1 MVFDFF
7 MCVWNARGTDEM
19 EHSIKIY
26 WNIKTFVT
34 LCFRLHLFMWVF
46 GMLEG
51 QIWWSDIS
59 NQLESRFSR
68 FFFEISPLDL
78 EVFQFHF
85 SFALA
90 SGSLHSWCCF
100 SLNQERPY
108 REQENRRRLSSRE
121 LPCRPPPQHS
131 PTPLYHCCCWKETLC
146 KKHPSSAVLAPWRL
160 VNCPSWSSLLFIFVF
175 LCWSTIS
182 DPR

>member
-1 MVFDFF
+1 MLEGQ
-7 MCVWNARGTDEM
+7 MKW
-19 EHSIKIY
+19 SILLRYIEISKHFSLSALDC
-26 WNIKTFVT
+26 TFS
-34 LCFRLHLFMWVF
+34 CEF
-46 GMLEG
+46 GILEG

-68 FFFEISPLDL
+68 FFWNFTSWSRGISISLL
-78 EVFQFHF
+78 
-85 SFALA
+85 FALA
-90 SGSLHSWCCF
+90 NGSFHSWCCF

-175 LCWSTIS
+175 LCWSSIS